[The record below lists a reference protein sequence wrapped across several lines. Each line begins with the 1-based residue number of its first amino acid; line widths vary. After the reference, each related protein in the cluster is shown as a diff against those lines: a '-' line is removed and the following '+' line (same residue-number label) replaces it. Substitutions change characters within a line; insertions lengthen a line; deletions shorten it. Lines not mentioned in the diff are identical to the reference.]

1 MSRVSKIKVRIFI
14 KENGNAESY
23 FKEYFTLTDI
33 SMQEALSNGWACLRG
48 CVCNGKFDSDSNFAE
63 FIFLMRSRV
72 ALLAKVVLYK
82 NDKDIIFQEGYIND
96 KINVNFK
103 ERSVKLT
110 VSDKLEF
117 LINGSMVINR
127 SSATIRNFTQLM
139 QDILNEV
146 NCDYKIISYNNALKV
161 SEGMGLKN
169 TNFNGIE
176 IYSILPHLCNLHRI
190 YISSN
195 GRDELYIRQR
205 TSVGSPVASF
215 YQKFEDNVSVSNF
228 TSIVDSSS
236 NRNIPSRITYVNII
250 KTKGEKG
257 NKKKIAF
264 EQEIDGGI
272 PHLYK
277 IIDTGS
283 SMNLVSAKAHAENY
297 IAGLYAAE
305 NQFTIRSKN
314 IFNDYGG
321 LFNHGDHISLVYAD
335 ALIDSDEM
343 VVLSSTVAISATDT
357 ELEIQVT
364 PAVNVDKTGNI
375 TKKVPRKR
383 GYIRVL

>member
-1 MSRVSKIKVRIFI
+1 MKIAIY
-14 KENGNAESY
+14 G
-23 FKEYFTLTDI
+23 L
-33 SMQEALSNGWACLRG
+33 
-48 CVCNGKFDSDSNFAE
+48 
-63 FIFLMRSRV
+63 
-72 ALLAKVVLYK
+72 
-82 NDKDIIFQEGYIND
+82 GYIKDTVLNNLFEE
-96 KINVNFK
+96 KK
-103 ERSVKLT
+103 VKLT

-117 LINGSMVINR
+117 LINGSTVINR

-176 IYSILPHLCNLHRI
+176 IYSILPHLCNLHNI

-195 GRDELYIRQR
+195 GRDELYVRQR

-236 NRNIPSRITYVNII
+236 SRNIPSKITYVNII
-250 KTKGEKG
+250 KTKGGKG

-264 EQEIDGGI
+264 EQTIDGGI
-272 PHLYK
+272 PHLHR

-283 SMNLVSAKAHAENY
+283 SMNLESAKAHAENY

-305 NQFTIRSKN
+305 NQFTIRSKTN

-343 VVLSSTVAISATDT
+343 VILSSAIEIVAQDIT
-357 ELEIQVT
+357 LEIQVT
-364 PAVNVDKTGNI
+364 PAVNVDRTGNI

-383 GYIRVL
+383 GYIRKI